1 MRYEHTGLEFNQTDY
16 TEQRKSQR
24 REREREREDRE
35 QKRRNPAVLIGRSAE
50 HRGVGTRLADNRRR
64 SGITVQPRLIVKRA
78 ASQDPNGK
86 QMVAIVRLEQPF
98 R

>member
-35 QKRRNPAVLIGRSAE
+35 KRRNPAVLIGRSAE